1 MTNIPTKKRAR
12 VTGITINL
20 VDPNGNSRTV
30 TIDPRT
36 TKALF
41 WDEKAVKGIL
51 APYYATN
58 NPEMTREDLIALF
71 GTIGKKVAGSN
82 QKIKV
87 TSKVIEDLWDET
99 DDKGNS
105 LAMMAKSIFCLPAPG
120 GEG

>member
-1 MTNIPTKKRAR
+1 MTITSSKKRAK

-41 WDEKAVKGIL
+41 WDDKTVKNLL
-51 APYYATN
+51 APYYANN
-58 NPEMTREDLIALF
+58 NPEMTRDELIALF

-87 TSKVIEDLWDET
+87 TNKVIEKLWDET
-99 DDKGNS
+99 DDTGNS
-105 LAMMAKSIFCLPAPG
+105 LPMLAKSVFCLPAPG